1 MSTHSIKQSINIITL
16 NKIKSKWNAMSSKL
30 VKCIVKMDMPC
41 HHIQSTFGTHITIAN
56 QNLTNQNTTFDIHV
70 TFGD

>member
-1 MSTHSIKQSINIITL
+1 MECRVIKVSQKHSQNGHAISSYSIKQL
-16 NKIKSKWNAMSSKL
+16 
-30 VKCIVKMDMPC
+30 
-41 HHIQSTFGTHITIAN
+41 TFGTHITIAN